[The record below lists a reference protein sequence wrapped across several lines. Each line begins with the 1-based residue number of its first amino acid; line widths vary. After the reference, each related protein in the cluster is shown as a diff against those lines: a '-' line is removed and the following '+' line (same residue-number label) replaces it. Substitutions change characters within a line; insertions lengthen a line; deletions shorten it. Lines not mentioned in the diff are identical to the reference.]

1 MKAIVM
7 NGTGGREMLEYV
19 ERPDPVAG
27 PGQALV
33 EIAFAGVN
41 FMDIGV
47 RQGMAWNEM
56 HNPKI
61 LGVEGAGRVVA
72 AGDGVESLA
81 PGQRVAWVYAPGSY
95 AERIAIPATSLVPVP
110 DTIDDRT
117 AASVM
122 MQGLTASHFATDF
135 YPVQPGDIAFV
146 HAAAGG
152 VGLLLTQIVKL
163 RGGHVIGRVSSE
175 EKIAMVEEAGADHV
189 IVDSEGRFAEEA
201 LRLTCGEGV
210 HVVYDGSGPKT
221 FQGSLEVLRRS
232 GTFCWYGPVLGGPG
246 PLDIMSL
253 PRSIKIGYA
262 TFFDHIHTPELLRA
276 HGAAVRLDCGR
287 EAQDP
292 DWRRV
297 SAGGCG
303 AGPCRHG
310 EPQDHRQAG
319 ACPVSARVASR
330 VAIVFGGSR
339 GIGAAIASR
348 LARDGFDVAL
358 TYVSRPDRA
367 SDLVSAIEDIGR
379 RAIAVRADSA
389 DPAAIRNAVAET
401 VERLGTLDVAVV
413 NAGVLR
419 LASVEAFTLEDLD
432 LMLDVNVR
440 GVFLAIQASVA
451 RMHDGG
457 RVVTIGSNTAVR
469 TGSQGSSAYAMTKA
483 AVATM
488 VKGIALDLAP
498 RQITVNNVQPGPT
511 ETDMTTAMV
520 ARLREVIP
528 VGRMGRPDEIAAL
541 VSYLAGPES
550 AYMTGASLTIDG
562 GYVL

>member
-1 MKAIVM
+1 
-7 NGTGGREMLEYV
+7 
-19 ERPDPVAG
+19 
-27 PGQALV
+27 
-33 EIAFAGVN
+33 
-41 FMDIGV
+41 
-47 RQGMAWNEM
+47 
-56 HNPKI
+56 
-61 LGVEGAGRVVA
+61 
-72 AGDGVESLA
+72 
-81 PGQRVAWVYAPGSY
+81 
-95 AERIAIPATSLVPVP
+95 
-110 DTIDDRT
+110 
-117 AASVM
+117 
-122 MQGLTASHFATDF
+122 
-135 YPVQPGDIAFV
+135 
-146 HAAAGG
+146 
-152 VGLLLTQIVKL
+152 
-163 RGGHVIGRVSSE
+163 
-175 EKIAMVEEAGADHV
+175 
-189 IVDSEGRFAEEA
+189 
-201 LRLTCGEGV
+201 
-210 HVVYDGSGPKT
+210 
-221 FQGSLEVLRRS
+221 
-232 GTFCWYGPVLGGPG
+232 
-246 PLDIMSL
+246 
-253 PRSIKIGYA
+253 
-262 TFFDHIHTPELLRA
+262 
-276 HGAAVRLDCGR
+276 
-287 EAQDP
+287 
-292 DWRRV
+292 
-297 SAGGCG
+297 
-303 AGPCRHG
+303 
-310 EPQDHRQAG
+310 
-319 ACPVSARVASR
+319 VSARVAPRVAPR

-419 LASVEAFTLEDLD
+419 LALVEAFTLEDLD

-469 TGSQGSSAYAMTKA
+469 TGSQGGSAYAMTKA

-511 ETDMTTAMV
+511 ETDMTAAIV

-528 VGRMGRPDEIAAL
+528 VGRMGQPDEIAAL
-541 VSYLAGPES
+541 VSYLAGPE
-550 AYMTGASLTIDG
+550 AGYMTGASLTIDG